1 MKIILKIVYLI
12 RSILYLPLR
21 VIILIGNLYSRVL
34 KLIDRRNHDTF
45 WCEIMQKNI
54 DTNIGEK
61 IKISPDKEIKFFC
74 PSKLASFRS
83 KTFFTK
89 EPETIKWMNEYGS
102 EKKCFYDIGANIG
115 IYSIYYAKKFES
127 KVYAFEPAFRNLDIL
142 ARNIKLN
149 LLEKYVFL
157 IPNPLSEKFVVSK
170 FFQLQAIAG
179 HAGATFKDEFVKSNF
194 IKQHNNDKKNNT
206 IQYNTLGLCV
216 DDLVDLNLVKLPDL
230 IKIDVDGTELD
241 VINGCKKTIQNLGK
255 ISILIETRKETEN
268 DVEKV
273 LKALGL
279 KKREQFYSNSIWE
292 K

>member
-157 IPNPLSEKFVVSK
+157 MPNPLSEKFIVSK
-170 FFQLQAIAG
+170 FFQLQATVG
-179 HAGATFKDEFVKSNF
+179 HAGATFNDEFVKSNF
-194 IKQHNNDKKNNT
+194 IKQHNNGKKNNT
-206 IQYNTLGLCV
+206 IQYNTLGLCI
-216 DDLVDLNLVKLPDL
+216 DDLVELNLVKVPDL